1 MMNSNSRLEY
11 AQRLRQL
18 ARATYDAAGV
28 PRGLPRTNNSDPRMQ
43 LTQDAVD
50 RILQDSREEGF
61 CFLDRQALDEWLRDH
76 DVEAVCGNGRTLL
89 LWAAARRR
97 YDAIRELLARGADPN
112 ARDMKEGCCGR
123 TALFWAV
130 ETMHFDTVRLLVRHG
145 ARVDD
150 FDLGGL
156 DFGLNQPPQ
165 TALQNLM
172 FTRYRRIRRDEYSD
186 DYELEVPEH
195 HWRELECMVKLLLSL
210 GATNRHVRFPLEL
223 SHWSMARCSVPPEQ
237 LVQQYPWSS
246 TEIVGLLRAVREAGG
261 WKKYVGAPR
270 RAMVML
276 RAKCA
281 RGRAAA
287 KAGTVLARLF
297 PSKASALTL
306 PNELFWRVFQFW
318 RCAGVDVPV
327 TTFRSEHAGPE
338 AEAER
343 RAIERR
349 DRPCDDRNSEY
360 WADFDPRPSQL
371 DIDNYRQDDFNEVR
385 PRWWYEIDDFDG
397 KSDPHIF

>member
-1 MMNSNSRLEY
+1 
-11 AQRLRQL
+11 
-18 ARATYDAAGV
+18 
-28 PRGLPRTNNSDPRMQ
+28 MQ

-61 CFLDRQALDEWLRDH
+61 SFLDREALDEWLRDH
-76 DVEAVCGNGRTLL
+76 DVEAVCGKGRTLL

-210 GATNRHVRFPLEL
+210 GATVDRHVAFPLEL
-223 SHWSMARCSVPPEQ
+223 SHWAMARCSVPPE
-237 LVQQYPWSS
+237 LWSSNIPGVARKWSASCAPSAMLAAGRNTWAPRAGPWSCCGRS
-246 TEIVGLLRAVREAGG
+246 A
-261 WKKYVGAPR
+261 
-270 RAMVML
+270 
-276 RAKCA
+276 
-281 RGRAAA
+281 RAAA
-287 KAGTVLARLF
+287 
-297 PSKASALTL
+297 
-306 PNELFWRVFQFW
+306 
-318 RCAGVDVPV
+318 
-327 TTFRSEHAGPE
+327 
-338 AEAER
+338 
-343 RAIERR
+343 
-349 DRPCDDRNSEY
+349 
-360 WADFDPRPSQL
+360 
-371 DIDNYRQDDFNEVR
+371 R
-385 PRWWYEIDDFDG
+385 PRKRARSSRG
-397 KSDPHIF
+397 CSHRRRPR